1 MKIFAKKD
9 RPQMKKGVFM
19 ISFVIPCFNS
29 ANTIER
35 AINSI
40 LNQTEKELEYEIL
53 VIDDGSTDD
62 LDEKMQ
68 QFYNNPKVKY
78 YKKENSGVADT
89 RNFGV
94 EKAEGQYIIFV
105 DSDDYIKNT
114 LVQDIRQY
122 IENDIDLIKWNVT
135 FVDENQNELL
145 NPQSV
150 SFNLLFGKDN
160 LIDCLWKYAIK
171 KELIPKFPTGT
182 YHEDFAVLPIIIL
195 KAKSFVSIEN
205 REYFY
210 VQTANSVMRTKAKTI
225 EKKKI
230 QDKLMHFDNL
240 IKQSNSLE
248 LSKTTK
254 ENLQIFATN
263 SILAVVSD
271 LNGENKKFYLKELKR
286 RKIGKYIKV
295 RNLKQL
301 LKKLFLSIKY

>member
-1 MKIFAKKD
+1 
-9 RPQMKKGVFM
+9 M
-19 ISFVIPCFNS
+19 ISFIIPCYNS
-29 ANTIER
+29 ASTIER

-89 RNFGV
+89 RNYGV

-105 DSDDYIKNT
+105 DSDDYIKSS
-114 LVQDIRQY
+114 LLQEIKQY
-122 IENDIDLIKWNVT
+122 IEKNVDLIKWNVA

-150 SFNLLFGKDN
+150 SFEVTAGENGFNLLFGKDN

-171 KELIPKFPTGT
+171 KELMIKFPTGT
-182 YHEDFAVLPIIIL
+182 YHEDFAVLPLIIL

-205 REYFY
+205 REYYY
-210 VQTANSVMRTKAKTI
+210 VQTANSVMRTKDKTM

-240 IKQSNSLE
+240 ISQSNSLN
-248 LSKTTK
+248 LSKRTK

-263 SILAVVSD
+263 SILAVISD
-271 LNGENKKFYLKELKR
+271 LNGENKKFYLNELKS
-286 RKIGKYIKV
+286 RKIGKYIKA
-295 RNLKQL
+295 RNIKQL
-301 LKKLFLSIKY
+301 LKKLLLSIRY